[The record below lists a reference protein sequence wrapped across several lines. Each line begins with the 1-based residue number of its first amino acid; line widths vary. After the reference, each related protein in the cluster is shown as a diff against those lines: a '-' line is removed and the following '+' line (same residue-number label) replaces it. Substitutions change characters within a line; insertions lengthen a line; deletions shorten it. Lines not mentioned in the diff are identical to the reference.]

1 MITQSCET
9 SKWIDFLR
17 QYGPIPRNDNMYD
30 EVIQR
35 TLRRRKLQPITF
47 ETEYLSELLDNFRSA
62 SPKSVILTGT
72 AGDGKTYYCRQI
84 WEEFGGSIEDWQ
96 QDSKIH
102 RLALGVG
109 NALPSEHRQ
118 LVVIKDLSE
127 LTSEEKQALLPQL
140 ASAILGQDIST
151 IYLIA
156 ANDGQLVEAWAE
168 AAQTAGLESVRK
180 VIEDLLVGDLRELDS
195 FQVKLYNLS
204 RQSAAVL
211 FPRILDAVL
220 NHPGWGDCNQC
231 AYQNQGCPIWQNKQ
245 RLEGTGVN
253 RTTRERL
260 TDLFELCELNQ
271 MHIPVRQ
278 LLLLVANTLLG
289 HPEAKDRLLNCR
301 QVPGV
306 VAAETT
312 SLASLYRNIFG
323 ENLPERRRESTEVF
337 KVLRGFG
344 IGAETSNQIDN
355 ILIFGADDPELQPLY
370 SDLVL
375 VDPFY
380 GADRKYQIQQRAYL
394 EGDAAKGRE
403 EFLGVLQAQR
413 QRLFFTIP
421 AERTADMKLW
431 DLTVF
436 HYAGEY
442 LNDLHRVLQ
451 AGQKIPRPIA
461 SRLVRGLNRIFTGLL
476 VSNQD
481 ELILATSGSYSQA
494 RISRVYEESISVARK
509 RGESIVVEPDKSRRK
524 PSLVVHLTAEGEPIR
539 FNLTLTRYEYLSRVA
554 EGALPSSFS
563 QECYED
569 VLAFKTQVFKQL
581 AIRQS
586 LEDEKEDGEETMNIR
601 LLEVN
606 NMGIASERTLEVYL

>member
-1 MITQSCET
+1 
-9 SKWIDFLR
+9 
-17 QYGPIPRNDNMYD
+17 MYD

-35 TLRRRKLQPITF
+35 TLRRKKIQPIAF
-47 ETEYLSELLDNFRSA
+47 KTEYLDELIDNFRSVT
-62 SPKSVILTGT
+62 PKSIILTGT
-72 AGDGKTYYCRQI
+72 AGDGKTYYCREI
-84 WEEFGGSIEDWQ
+84 WEEFGGAAENWQ
-96 QDSKIH
+96 QNDKIQQ
-102 RLALGVG
+102 LALGDG
-109 NALPSEHRQ
+109 Q

-127 LTSEEKQALLPQL
+127 LTSEEKLSLLPQI
-140 ASAILGQDIST
+140 AAAIIGEDT
-151 IYLIA
+151 TTVYLIA
-156 ANDGQLVEAWAE
+156 ANDGQLIEAWAE
-168 AAQTAGLESVRK
+168 AAHSPSTEAVRK
-180 VIEDLLVGDLRELDS
+180 AIEELLVGDLRELEG

-204 RQSAAVL
+204 RQSAAEL

-220 NHPGWGDCNQC
+220 HHPGWETCDQC
-231 AYQNQGCPIWQNKQ
+231 AYQNQGCPIWENKK
-245 RLEGTGVN
+245 RLEGTEID

-260 TDLFELCELNQ
+260 EDLLALCELNQ
-271 MHIPVRQ
+271 MHLPVRQ

-301 QVPGV
+301 QVPGII
-306 VAAETT
+306 ASETT

-323 ENLPERRRESTEVF
+323 ENLPERRRETTEVF

-355 ILIFGADDPELQPLY
+355 ILIFGADDPELQPFY
-370 SDLVL
+370 KDLVL
-375 VDPFY
+375 ADSFY
-380 GADRKYQIQQRAYL
+380 GADLKYQTQQYSYL

-403 EFLGVLQAQR
+403 DFLGVLQAQR

-421 AERTADMKLW
+421 SDCTADMKLW

-436 HYAGEY
+436 QYAGEY
-442 LNDLHRVLQ
+442 LNDLYRSLQ
-451 AGQKIPRPIA
+451 ENRKIPKPIA

-476 VSNQD
+476 VNNQD

-509 RGESIVVEPDKSRRK
+509 RGESVSVELDKRRRK
-524 PSLVVHLTAEGEPIR
+524 PSLAVRLDSDGEPTS

-581 AIRQS
+581 AIRKLLDNEGQ
-586 LEDEKEDGEETMNIR
+586 DVEETMNIR
-601 LLEVN
+601 LLEVSSA
-606 NMGIASERTLEVYL
+606 GIASERPLEIYF

>member
-1 MITQSCET
+1 MPPQPPLCLT
-9 SKWIDFLR
+9 SDWISFLR

-35 TLRRRKLQPITF
+35 SLKRKKIQPITF
-47 ETEYLSELLDNFRSA
+47 ETEYLGELLENFRSA
-62 SPKSVILTGT
+62 SPKSIILTGT
-72 AGDGKTYYCRQI
+72 AGDGKTYYCRKI
-84 WEEFGGSIEDWQ
+84 WEAFGGSKEDWQ
-96 QDSKIH
+96 KGNKIH
-102 RLALGVG
+102 QLVLGDR
-109 NALPSEHRQ
+109 H

-127 LTSEEKQALLPQL
+127 LSSEEKRSLLPQV
-140 ASAILGQDIST
+140 ASAITGADT
-151 IYLIA
+151 TTVYLIA
-156 ANDGQLVEAWAE
+156 ANDGQLVEAWVE
-168 AAQTAGLESVRK
+168 AAQTAEIEAVRQT
-180 VIEDLLVGDLRELDS
+180 IEDLLVNDLREADGY
-195 FQVKLYNLS
+195 QVKLYNLS

-211 FPRILDAVL
+211 FPRILDAIL
-220 NHPGWGDCNQC
+220 SHPGWGDCNQC
-231 AYQNQGCPIWQNKQ
+231 AYQSQGCPIWQNKQ
-245 RLEGTGVN
+245 RLEGAEDDK
-253 RTTRERL
+253 TTRERL
-260 TDLFELCELNQ
+260 TDLLSLCELNQ
-271 MHIPVRQ
+271 IHLPVRQ

-301 QVPGV
+301 QIPDIISAG
-306 VAAETT
+306 TT
-312 SLASLYRNIFG
+312 SSASLYRNIFG

-355 ILIFGADDPELQPLY
+355 ILIFGADDPELQALY
-370 SDLVL
+370 ADLVL
-375 VDPFY
+375 SDSFY
-380 GADRKYQIQQRAYL
+380 GADLKYQAQQYAYL
-394 EGDAAKGRE
+394 EGDAARGQE
-403 EFLGVLQAQR
+403 EFLTVLQTQR

-421 AERTADMKLW
+421 SDRKDMQLW

-442 LNDLHRVLQ
+442 LNKLYRALQ
-451 AGQKIPRPIA
+451 DSRKVPKSIS

-494 RISRVYEESISVARK
+494 RISRVYEESISVTRK
-509 RGESIVVEPDKSRRK
+509 RGESVSIELDKSRKK
-524 PSLVVHLTAEGEPIR
+524 PILVVCLASDVTPIS

-581 AIRQS
+581 AVRQS
-586 LEDEKEDGEETMNIR
+586 LEGETDGEEMSIR

-606 NMGIASERTLEVYL
+606 SAGIASERSLEVYF

>member
-1 MITQSCET
+1 MAFSPSPC
-9 SKWIDFLR
+9 SAFDWISFLR

-35 TLRRRKLQPITF
+35 TLRRKKLQPIAF
-47 ETEYLSELLDNFRSA
+47 ETEYLGELLDNFRSA

-84 WEEFGGSIEDWQ
+84 WEEFGGSVEDWQ
-96 QDSKIH
+96 QDDKIH
-102 RLALGVG
+102 QLPLGG
-109 NALPSEHRQ
+109 RQ

-127 LTSEEKQALLPQL
+127 LTLEEKRSLLSQI
-140 ASAILGQDIST
+140 AAAIMGNDGST
-151 IYLIA
+151 VYLIA
-156 ANDGQLVEAWAE
+156 ANDGQLVETWAE
-168 AAQTAGLESVRK
+168 AAQIAVELEPVRK
-180 VIEDLLVGDLRELDS
+180 AIEDLLVGDLHERDG
-195 FQVKLYNLS
+195 FQIKLYNLS

-211 FPRILDAVL
+211 FPRVLEAVL
-220 NHPGWGDCNQC
+220 NHPGWGDCGQC

-245 RLEGTGVN
+245 RLEGTESN
-253 RTTRERL
+253 QTTRERL
-260 TDLFELCELNQ
+260 TDLLELCELNQ
-271 MHIPVRQ
+271 MHLPVRQ

-289 HPEAKDRLLNCR
+289 HPNAKDRLLNCR

-306 VAAETT
+306 LTAETT

-337 KVLRGFG
+337 KVLHSFG

-370 SDLVL
+370 TDLVL
-375 VDPFY
+375 ADSFY
-380 GADRKYQIQQRAYL
+380 GADLKYQAQQRSYL
-394 EGDAAKGRE
+394 EGDAAAGRE
-403 EFLGVLQAQR
+403 EFLSVLNAQR

-421 AERTADMKLW
+421 SGRIADMKLW

-442 LNDLHRVLQ
+442 LNDLYRVLQ
-451 AGQKIPRPIA
+451 EGKKIPKPIA

-481 ELILATSGSYSQA
+481 ELILATSGSHSQA
-494 RISRVYEESISVARK
+494 RISRVYEESISVTRK
-509 RGESIVVEPDKSRRK
+509 RGESVAVELDQSRRK
-524 PSLVVHLTAEGEPIR
+524 PSLIVHLASDVEPIC

-586 LEDEKEDGEETMNIR
+586 LEREDGVAEETMNIR
-601 LLEVN
+601 LLEIN
-606 NMGIASERTLEVYL
+606 SAGIASERTLEVYF

>member
-1 MITQSCET
+1 MNLLTCNT

-35 TLRRRKLQPITF
+35 TLRRKKLQPISF
-47 ETEYLSELLDNFRSA
+47 ETEYLNELIDNFRLT

-84 WEEFGGSIEDWQ
+84 WEEFGGSVDDWQ
-96 QDSKIH
+96 KDSKIQS
-102 RLALGVG
+102 LVLDDY
-109 NALPSEHRQ
+109 Q

-127 LTSEEKQALLPQL
+127 LTLEEKKSLLPQI
-140 ASAILGQDIST
+140 ATAILGQDTSK

-156 ANDGQLVEAWAE
+156 ANDGQLVEAWTE
-168 AAQTAGLESVRK
+168 TAQIKELEPVRK
-180 VIEDLLVGDLRELDS
+180 AIEDLLVGDLRELDG

-211 FPRILDAVL
+211 FPRILKAVL
-220 NHPGWGDCNQC
+220 EHPGWGDCNQC
-231 AYQNQGCPIWQNKQ
+231 TYQKQGCPIWQNKQ
-245 RLEGTGVN
+245 RLEGTDADG
-253 RTTRERL
+253 TTRERL
-260 TDLFELCELNQ
+260 TNLLELCELNQ
-271 MHIPVRQ
+271 MHLPVRQ
-278 LLLLVANTLLG
+278 LLLLITNSLLG
-289 HPEAKDRLLNCR
+289 HPDAKDRLLNCR
-301 QVPGV
+301 KVPEII
-306 VAAETT
+306 ADETT
-312 SLASLYRNIFG
+312 SLASIYRNIFG

-370 SDLVL
+370 TNLVL
-375 VDPFY
+375 SDPFY
-380 GADRKYQIQQRAYL
+380 GADLKYQAQQRSYL

-421 AERTADMKLW
+421 SAQTTDMKLW
-431 DLTVF
+431 DLTIF
-436 HYAGEY
+436 QYAGEY
-442 LNDLHRVLQ
+442 LNDLYRVLKE
-451 AGQKIPRPIA
+451 GKKIPKLIT
-461 SRLVRGLNRIFTGLL
+461 SRLIRGLNRIFTGLL

-494 RISRVYEESISVARK
+494 RISRVYEASISVSRW
-509 RGESIVVEPDKSRRK
+509 RGESVSVELGKSGRK
-524 PSLVVHLTAEGEPIR
+524 PSLVVCLAPEIKPIR
-539 FNLTLTRYEYLSRVA
+539 FDLTLTRYEYLSRVA

-581 AIRQS
+581 AARKS
-586 LEDEKEDGEETMNIR
+586 LESKNEDPEEAMSIR
-601 LLEVN
+601 LLQIN
-606 NMGIASERTLEVYL
+606 SAGIASGDHRLEVYF

>member
-1 MITQSCET
+1 MPPQPSICPT
-9 SKWIDFLR
+9 SDWIGFLR

-35 TLRRRKLQPITF
+35 TLQRKKLQPIAF
-47 ETEYLSELLDNFRSA
+47 ETEYLSELLENFRLA

-84 WEEFGGSIEDWQ
+84 WETFGGSVDDWQ
-96 QDSKIH
+96 QDSKVH
-102 RLALGVG
+102 QLTL
-109 NALPSEHRQ
+109 NARQ

-127 LTSEEKQALLPQL
+127 LIAEEKRSLLPQI
-140 ASAILGQDIST
+140 ADAITGEDTST
-151 IYLIA
+151 VYLIA

-168 AAQTAGLESVRK
+168 AAQTKVELEPVRQA
-180 VIEDLLVGDLRELDS
+180 IEDLLVGDLRELDG

-211 FPRILDAVL
+211 FPRILDAIL

-245 RLEGTGVN
+245 RLEGTETN

-260 TDLFELCELNQ
+260 TDLLELCELNQ
-271 MHIPVRQ
+271 MHLPVRQ
-278 LLLLVANTLLG
+278 LLLLVTNTLLG

-301 QVPGV
+301 QIPTIISAG
-306 VAAETT
+306 TT

-370 SDLVL
+370 TDLVL
-375 VDPFY
+375 ADSFY
-380 GADRKYQIQQRAYL
+380 GADLKYQAQQRSYL

-421 AERTADMKLW
+421 SDRTADMKLW
-431 DLTVF
+431 NLTVF

-442 LNDLHRVLQ
+442 LNDLHRILQ
-451 AGQKIPRPIA
+451 EGKKIPKPIT

-494 RISRVYEESISVARK
+494 RISRVYEEAISVARK
-509 RGESIVVEPDKSRRK
+509 RGESVSVELDKSRRK
-524 PSLVVHLTAEGEPIR
+524 PSLVVHLASEVEPIR

-554 EGALPSSFS
+554 EGVLPSSFS

-581 AIRQS
+581 AIRQ
-586 LEDEKEDGEETMNIR
+586 LLECEDEDAEAVMNIR

-606 NMGIASERTLEVYL
+606 SAGIASERTLEVYF

>member
-1 MITQSCET
+1 M
-9 SKWIDFLR
+9 
-17 QYGPIPRNDNMYD
+17 
-30 EVIQR
+30 
-35 TLRRRKLQPITF
+35 
-47 ETEYLSELLDNFRSA
+47 LDNFRLA

-84 WEEFGGSIEDWQ
+84 WEEFSGSVEAWQ
-96 QDSKIH
+96 QDGKIH
-102 RLALGVG
+102 RLVLGD
-109 NALPSEHRQ
+109 RQ

-127 LTSEEKQALLPQL
+127 LTSEEKRSLLPQI
-140 ASAILGQDIST
+140 ADAITGEDTST
-151 IYLIA
+151 VYLIA

-168 AAQTAGLESVRK
+168 AAQTKVELEPVRQA
-180 VIEDLLVGDLRELDS
+180 IEELLVGDLRELDS

-211 FPRILDAVL
+211 FPRILDAIL

-231 AYQNQGCPIWQNKQ
+231 AYQTQGCPIWQNKQ
-245 RLEGTGVN
+245 RLEGTEAN

-260 TDLFELCELNQ
+260 TDLLELCELNQ
-271 MHIPVRQ
+271 MHLPVRQ
-278 LLLLVANTLLG
+278 LLLLIANTVLG

-301 QVPGV
+301 QIPGIIS
-306 VAAETT
+306 AGTT

-370 SDLVL
+370 TDLVL
-375 VDPFY
+375 ADSFY
-380 GADRKYQIQQRAYL
+380 GADLKYQAQQRSYL

-421 AERTADMKLW
+421 NDRTADMRLW

-442 LNDLHRVLQ
+442 LNDLHRVIQ
-451 AGQKIPRPIA
+451 EGKKIPKPIA

-481 ELILATSGSYSQA
+481 ELILATSGSHSQA
-494 RISRVYEESISVARK
+494 RISRVYEEAISVARK
-509 RGESIVVEPDKSRRK
+509 RGESVSLEINKNSKK
-524 PSLVVHLTAEGEPIR
+524 PSLVVHLAPEVEPIR

-554 EGALPSSFS
+554 EGVLPSSFS

-586 LEDEKEDGEETMNIR
+586 LECEDEGAEAVMNIR

-606 NMGIASERTLEVYL
+606 SAGIASERTLEVYL

>member
-1 MITQSCET
+1 MPSQSPSCST
-9 SKWIDFLR
+9 SNWISFLR

-35 TLRRRKLQPITF
+35 TLRRKKLQAIAF
-47 ETEYLSELLDNFRSA
+47 ETEYLGELLDNFRSA

-84 WEEFGGSIEDWQ
+84 WEEFGGSVDDWQ
-96 QDSKIH
+96 KDSKIQ
-102 RLALGVG
+102 RLMLGDQ
-109 NALPSEHRQ
+109 Q

-127 LTSEEKQALLPQL
+127 LTLEEKQSLLPQI
-140 ASAILGQDIST
+140 ATAILGKDTSKV
-151 IYLIA
+151 YLIA
-156 ANDGQLVEAWAE
+156 ANDGQLVEAWTE
-168 AAQTAGLESVRK
+168 AAQIEELEPVRK
-180 VIEDLLVGDLRELDS
+180 TIEDLLVGDLRELDG

-211 FPRILDAVL
+211 FPRILKAIL
-220 NHPGWGDCNQC
+220 EHPGWGDCNQC

-245 RLEGTGVN
+245 RLEGTDAD

-260 TDLFELCELNQ
+260 TDLLELCELNQ
-271 MHIPVRQ
+271 MHLPVRQ
-278 LLLLVANTLLG
+278 LLLLIANALLG
-289 HPEAKDRLLNCR
+289 HPDARDKLLNCR
-301 QVPGV
+301 KVSEII
-306 VAAETT
+306 AAETT

-370 SDLVL
+370 TDLVL
-375 VDPFY
+375 SDPFY
-380 GADRKYQIQQRAYL
+380 GADLKYQAQQRSYL

-403 EFLGVLQAQR
+403 EFLNVLQAQR
-413 QRLFFTIP
+413 QRLFFTILSDH
-421 AERTADMKLW
+421 TTDMKLW
-431 DLTVF
+431 DLTIF
-436 HYAGEY
+436 QYAGEY
-442 LNDLHRVLQ
+442 LNGLFKVLQ
-451 AGQKIPRPIA
+451 EGEKIPKSIT
-461 SRLVRGLNRIFTGLL
+461 SRLIRGLNRIFTGLL
-476 VSNQD
+476 VNNQD
-481 ELILATSGSYSQA
+481 ELLLATSGSYSQA

-509 RGESIVVEPDKSRRK
+509 RGESVSVELDKSRKK
-524 PSLVVHLTAEGEPIR
+524 PILVVNLASEVEPIR

-569 VLAFKTQVFKQL
+569 VLAFKTQVFRQL
-581 AIRQS
+581 SVRQT
-586 LEDEKEDGEETMNIR
+586 LEREDDGEEAMNIR

-606 NMGIASERTLEVYL
+606 SGGIASERTLEVYF

>member
-1 MITQSCET
+1 MPPQSLPCPA
-9 SKWIDFLR
+9 SDWIGFLR

-35 TLRRRKLQPITF
+35 TLERKKLQPITF
-47 ETEYLSELLDNFRSA
+47 ETKYLNELLDNFRSA

-72 AGDGKTYYCRQI
+72 AGDGKTYYCREI
-84 WEEFGGSIEDWQ
+84 WEEFGGSIADWQ
-96 QDSKIH
+96 QDTKIH
-102 RLALGVG
+102 QLTLGD
-109 NALPSEHRQ
+109 RQ
-118 LVVIKDLSE
+118 LVVVKDLSE
-127 LTSEEKQALLPQL
+127 LTSDEKQSLLPQI
-140 ASAILGQDIST
+140 ATAITGENTPIV
-151 IYLIA
+151 YLIA

-168 AAQTAGLESVRK
+168 ADQNGGLEPVRQA
-180 VIEDLLVGDLRELDS
+180 IEDLLVGDLRES
-195 FQVKLYNLS
+195 EGFKVKLYNLS
-204 RQSAAVL
+204 RQNAAVL

-245 RLEGTGVN
+245 RLEGTEAS

-260 TDLFELCELNQ
+260 TDLLELCELNQ
-271 MHIPVRQ
+271 RHLPVRQ

-289 HPEAKDRLLNCR
+289 HPGAKDRLLTCR

-306 VAAETT
+306 ISSETT

-337 KVLRGFG
+337 KVLHGFG
-344 IGAETSNQIDN
+344 IGVETNNQIDN
-355 ILIFGADDPELQPLY
+355 ILIFGADDPELQSPY
-370 SDLVL
+370 TDLVL
-375 VDPFY
+375 ADSFY
-380 GADRKYQIQQRAYL
+380 GANSKYQAQQRSYL
-394 EGDAAKGRE
+394 EGDTSNGRE
-403 EFLGVLQAQR
+403 AFLSVLQTQR

-421 AERTADMKLW
+421 TERITEMKLW

-436 HYAGEY
+436 RYAGEY
-442 LNDLHRVLQ
+442 LNDLYRFLQ
-451 AGQKIPRPIA
+451 EGKKIPKPIV

-494 RISRVYEESISVARK
+494 RISRVYEESVSVARK
-509 RGESIVVEPDKSRRK
+509 RGESVSVELDRIRRK
-524 PSLVVHLTAEGEPIR
+524 PSLVVYLASESESEVKPIR

-581 AIRQS
+581 AVRKLS
-586 LEDEKEDGEETMNIR
+586 EGENGDAEEAMNIR

-606 NMGIASERTLEVYL
+606 SAGIASERTLEVYF

>member
-1 MITQSCET
+1 MTPQPLPCSQSD
-9 SKWIDFLR
+9 WIGFLR
-17 QYGPIPRNDNMYD
+17 HYGPIPRNDNMYD

-35 TLRRRKLQPITF
+35 TLRRKKIAPIAF
-47 ETEYLSELLDNFRSA
+47 ETEYLNELLDNFRSI

-72 AGDGKTYYCRQI
+72 AGDGKTYYCREI
-84 WEEFGGSIEDWQ
+84 WEYFGGSVEDWQ
-96 QDSKIH
+96 QDIKIH
-102 RLALGVG
+102 QLALGD
-109 NALPSEHRQ
+109 RQ
-118 LVVIKDLSE
+118 LVVVKDLSE
-127 LTSEEKQALLPQL
+127 LTLEEKRSLLPKI
-140 ASAILGQDIST
+140 ATAITGEDTST
-151 IYLIA
+151 VYLIA
-156 ANDGQLVEAWAE
+156 ANDGQLVEAWSE
-168 AAQTAGLESVRK
+168 TAQTEKFETVRQA
-180 VIEDLLVGDLRELDS
+180 IEDLLVGDLREKDG
-195 FQVKLYNLS
+195 FQMKLYNLS

-211 FPRILDAVL
+211 FTRILDAVL
-220 NHPGWGDCNQC
+220 NHPGWRTCDQC

-245 RLEGTGVN
+245 RLEGTEAN
-253 RTTRERL
+253 RTTRARL
-260 TDLFELCELNQ
+260 TDLLELCELNQ
-271 MHIPVRQ
+271 THLPVRQ

-289 HPEAKDRLLNCR
+289 HPEAKDKLLNCR
-301 QVPGV
+301 QIPGV
-306 VAAETT
+306 IYAKTT

-355 ILIFGADDPELQPLY
+355 ILIFGADDPEIQPLY
-370 SDLVL
+370 EELVL
-375 VDPFY
+375 ADSFY
-380 GADRKYQIQQRAYL
+380 GADLNYQAQQRSYL

-413 QRLFFTIP
+413 QRLFFTIVGD
-421 AERTADMKLW
+421 RTKDMKLW

-442 LNDLHRVLQ
+442 LNDLCRVLQ
-451 AGQKIPRPIA
+451 EGKKISKPIA

-509 RGESIVVEPDKSRRK
+509 RGESVSVELDKNGKR
-524 PSLVVHLTAEGEPIR
+524 PSLVVHLASGGEPIS

-554 EGALPSSFS
+554 EGVLPSSFS

-586 LEDEKEDGEETMNIR
+586 LEAENEDAEEAMNIR
-601 LLEVN
+601 LLEVSN
-606 NMGIASERTLEVYL
+606 AGIASGRSLEVYFCA